1 MGRLRYPM
9 TISIVKIYVPLWRGF
24 PLLYIFRTTTLVV
37 YSRFHHVTTGFSL
50 TTLTLTKMAS
60 KPSQKIALI
69 TGITGQ
75 VYITI
80 LDMLIFFFWLSHNI
94 FFHLPLTNL
103 SLGHGWGVVFGCCRW
118 FRVLFF
124 LRYDMSSTFHKPLK
138 QSQSNGIPSLT
149 KLHWWIKEHR
159 LLVENVRTYR
169 PKNKY
174 L

>member
-1 MGRLRYPM
+1 MSPEMGRLRYPM

-80 LDMLIFFFWLSHNI
+80 LDMLIVFSDFLTIFSFTYLLQISLWVTGEEKCLGVAVDIGFCFFFVMTCQVHFI
-94 FFHLPLTNL
+94 
-103 SLGHGWGVVFGCCRW
+103 CRW
-118 FRVLFF
+118 SNPSRMAYRVW
-124 LRYDMSSTFHKPLK
+124 
-138 QSQSNGIPSLT
+138 QNCI
-149 KLHWWIKEHR
+149 
-159 LLVENVRTYR
+159 VE
-169 PKNKY
+169 
-174 L
+174 

>member
-80 LDMLIFFFWLSHNI
+80 LDMLIVFSDFLTI
-94 FFHLPLTNL
+94 FSFTYRLQISLWVTGEECVWVLPLISGFVFS
-103 SLGHGWGVVFGCCRW
+103 SLWHVK
-118 FRVLFF
+118 
-124 LRYDMSSTFHKPLK
+124 YISYAAEA
-138 QSQSNGIPSLT
+138 IPVEWHT
-149 KLHWWIKEHR
+149 EFDKIA
-159 LLVENVRTYR
+159 LL
-169 PKNKY
+169 NKGT
-174 L
+174 

>member
-1 MGRLRYPM
+1 MYRYE
-9 TISIVKIYVPLWRGF
+9 WGF

-80 LDMLIFFFWLSHNI
+80 LDMLIVFSGFLTI
-94 FFHLPLTNL
+94 FSF
-103 SLGHGWGVVFGCCRW
+103 
-118 FRVLFF
+118 
-124 LRYDMSSTFHKPLK
+124 
-138 QSQSNGIPSLT
+138 
-149 KLHWWIKEHR
+149 
-159 LLVENVRTYR
+159 TYR
-169 PKNKY
+169 
-174 L
+174 LQISLWVTGEE

>member
-80 LDMLIFFFWLSHNI
+80 LDMLIVFSDFLTI
-94 FFHLPLTNL
+94 FSFTYRLQI

-124 LRYDMSSTFHKPLK
+124 LRYDMSSTFHMPLK

-149 KLHWWIKEHR
+149 KLHCWIKEHR